1 MNDDTES
8 SKYLAWAGLVLI
20 GVLVFT
26 MVVVGW
32 QTS

>member
-26 MVVVGW
+26 MVVVG
-32 QTS
+32 